1 MKIEEDGT
9 SLGNTVKPSQVI
21 KESNMSSFVADV
33 VEESKNVP
41 VIVDFFSPQSD
52 ASNKV
57 SNILEKLVTQMDGI
71 IKLARVDLDENRQ
84 LAAQLQVQTAPT
96 VFGFKNGQPI
106 DAFAGPQPESQIKS
120 FIKRL
125 TGNAKAPI
133 DEALEQA
140 KELLEEGNLEQAKNL
155 YSHILS
161 QDGTNGTATG
171 GIIRCNIAAGNTDYA
186 TDLLNGLEESLINHP
201 EVQAASS
208 ALELAKASG
217 AGGDVEEFLNK
228 LAINK
233 DDHQARFDLAI
244 CLYGSG
250 QSKQALDELLEIIR
264 VNRTWNDEA
273 ARKQMIK
280 IFEALGASDPV
291 TVQSRRDLSTV
302 LFS

>member
-9 SLGNTVKPSQVI
+9 SLGNTVRPGQVI

-161 QDGTNGTATG
+161 QDGTNGAAAG

-186 TDLLNGLEESLINHP
+186 TDLLNGLEESLKNHP

-217 AGGDVEEFLNK
+217 AGGDVEKFRNK

-273 ARKQMIK
+273 ARKQMLK